1 MIIFTTKN
9 KFFVNINN
17 KNKGHEEK
25 TEKIY
30 SSTLIVIT
38 IEGLW
43 CQ

>member
-9 KFFVNINN
+9 KFFFVNINN

-38 IEGLW
+38 IEGL
-43 CQ
+43 